1 MVDPRD
7 VPVRFSN
14 LKQMAKSAAHYRA
27 AVQVGRP
34 DTPTFRRGR
43 LVHAMVLG
51 GLDEFAVYE
60 GKRQGNAWKEF
71 EAAHIDREFI
81 VTASEMDAARPI
93 ADAVLADSD
102 AMALLE
108 GECEVPVNWTNL
120 GRVCSSR
127 IDVIGRRWVT
137 ELKTSVDSSPW
148 RFPHLAVRLD
158 YHAQLSWYQHAARFM
173 GRQDVD
179 AAHIVAVEPVPP
191 YAVTKFNLTPSALVE
206 GEKRWRG
213 WMERLLVCEAANL
226 WPSYS
231 EASVDLDVPGEGDD
245 ALTVEGEELVF

>member
-7 VPVRFSN
+7 VPVRFSH
-14 LKQMAKSAAHYRA
+14 LKAFAKSAAHYRA
-27 AVQVGRP
+27 AVQAGRP
-34 DTPTFRRGR
+34 DSPTFRNGR
-43 LVHAMVLG
+43 LVHALILG
-51 GLDEFAVYE
+51 GMDAFAVYE
-60 GKRQGNAWKEF
+60 GERRGNAWKDF
-71 EAAHIDREFI
+71 AAAHGDKEFI
-81 VTASEMDAARPI
+81 ITSADLAKAQPI
-93 ADAVLADSD
+93 ADAVLADRD

-108 GECEVPVNWTNL
+108 GEHEVPVNWTNL
-120 GRVCSSR
+120 GRACSSR

-148 RFPHLAVRLD
+148 RFPHLAVRLG

-191 YAVTKFNLTPSALVE
+191 YAVTKFNLTPSALLE
-206 GEKRWRG
+206 GEKMWRG
-213 WMERLLVCEAANL
+213 WMERLLVCEAANV
-226 WPSYS
+226 WPAYS

-245 ALTVEGEELVF
+245 ALTVDGEELVF